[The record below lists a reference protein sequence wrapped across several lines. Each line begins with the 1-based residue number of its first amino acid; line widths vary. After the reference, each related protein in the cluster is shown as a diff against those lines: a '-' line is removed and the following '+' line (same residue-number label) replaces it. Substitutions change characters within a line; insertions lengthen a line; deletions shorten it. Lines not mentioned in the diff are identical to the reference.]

1 MDNFRLILDIIKTTW
16 PIGAALSM
24 ALVVVSTY
32 YIKTSVIEPISRLN
46 EKIDSHIKDVKEKEK
61 EREEEKRRF
70 LNNFEENFKAIENDL
85 AALWRYKADN
95 QNIEA
100 KLKDIETRLFEIML
114 KISTYFSGGK
124 DK

>member
-1 MDNFRLILDIIKTTW
+1 MSNFTLILDIIKTTW
-16 PIGAALSM
+16 PIGAALFM
-24 ALVVVSTY
+24 LLFVASTY
-32 YIKTSVIEPISRLN
+32 YVKTSVIEPITRLN
-46 EKIDSHIKDVKEKEK
+46 DKIDSHIKDVKEKEK
-61 EREEEKRRF
+61 EREEEKKQF
-70 LNNFEENFKAIENDL
+70 LHNFEENFKAIESDL

-100 KLKDIETRLFEIML
+100 KLKDIEARLFEIML